1 MGSRHRATQICPL
14 TALQFIVS
22 FQVTRDS
29 PARVVATLLR
39 LLCKL
44 KGTLAWTG
52 QPSANNPRLGETA
65 PCSPGKHKHLLVTH
79 SNQKWP
85 TRRETS
91 PQRQKRKQAAL
102 QLSFF
107 LIHPLA
113 VRGHK
118 ATTELLVEKCHW
130 VGHWIVSTTIYHP
143 NLTHRATQSHMMLIS
158 LSPERPPKVTQLWS
172 PKSGNS

>member
-1 MGSRHRATQICPL
+1 MERNSGTNRASDSSILSGSTDQKKKKKLLKPNNTQGNLNWARRSIRAPVVWIPDYHSWEADTVQHRSCPL
-14 TALQFIVS
+14 TVLQFIFS
-22 FQVTRDS
+22 FQVTRGS
-29 PARVVATLLR
+29 PAWVVATLLR

-107 LIHPLA
+107 LIHPLT
-113 VRGHK
+113 VRGH
-118 ATTELLVEKCHW
+118 
-130 VGHWIVSTTIYHP
+130 
-143 NLTHRATQSHMMLIS
+143 
-158 LSPERPPKVTQLWS
+158 
-172 PKSGNS
+172 

>member
-22 FQVTRDS
+22 FQVTRDC

-118 ATTELLVEKCHW
+118 ATTELLVEKCRWHW
-130 VGHWIVSTTIYHP
+130 PLNRFHDFLSP
-143 NLTHRATQSHMMLIS
+143 KPDTQSHTEAHNANITFSGKATKGYPAM
-158 LSPERPPKVTQLWS
+158 
-172 PKSGNS
+172 KS